1 MKRSLTR
8 ETKTL
13 LDDVVKRLVGN
24 IDVIKIVLFGSYSTG
39 TFTKDS
45 DLDLFVVAKT
55 KEKGVKRYAYVS
67 ALLEPR
73 KLPMDIIVKTPEEI
87 KKREK
92 YFDPF
97 INNIQKNG
105 MVLYEK
111 KA

>member
-1 MKRSLTR
+1 M
-8 ETKTL
+8 
-13 LDDVVKRLVGN
+13 DDVVKRLVGN
-24 IDVIKIVLFGSYSTG
+24 TDVIKIVLFGSYSTG
-39 TFTKDS
+39 SYTKNS
-45 DLDLFVVAKT
+45 DLDLFVIAKT
-55 KEKGVKRYAYVS
+55 KEKGVKRHASIS

-73 KLPMDIIVKTPEEI
+73 KLSMDIIVKTPEEI

-97 INNIQKNG
+97 ISNINKNG

>member
-8 ETKTL
+8 ETKAL

-24 IDVIKIVLFGSYSTG
+24 IDVKKIVLFGSYSTG
-39 TFTKDS
+39 SYTKDS

-55 KEKGVKRYAYVS
+55 KEKGVKRHAYIS

-73 KLPMDIIVKTPEEI
+73 KLPMDIIIKTPEEI

-97 INNIQKNG
+97 ISNINKNG

>member
-1 MKRSLTR
+1 MKRSYSKETR
-8 ETKTL
+8 AL
-13 LDDVVKRLVGN
+13 LNEIVQKLVGN
-24 IDVIKIVLFGSYSTG
+24 IDVKKIILFGSYSTG
-39 TFTKDS
+39 SYTKDS
-45 DLDLFVVAKT
+45 DLDLFVIAKI
-55 KEKGVKRYAYVS
+55 KEKGVKRHASIS

-87 KKREK
+87 KKRAK

-97 INNIQKNG
+97 ISNINKNG

>member
-8 ETKTL
+8 ETKAL

-39 TFTKDS
+39 SYTKDS
-45 DLDLFVVAKT
+45 DLDLFVIAKT
-55 KEKGVKRYAYVS
+55 KEKGVKRHAHVS

-97 INNIQKNG
+97 ISNINKNG
-105 MVLYEK
+105 RVLYEK

>member
-8 ETKTL
+8 KTKAL

-24 IDVIKIVLFGSYSTG
+24 VDVIKIVLFGSYSTG
-39 TFTKDS
+39 SYTKDS

-55 KEKGVKRYAYVS
+55 KEKGVKRHAYVS
-67 ALLEPR
+67 SLLEPR

-97 INNIQKNG
+97 ISNINKNG

-111 KA
+111 KV

>member
-1 MKRSLTR
+1 M
-8 ETKTL
+8 
-13 LDDVVKRLVGN
+13 DDVVKRLVGS
-24 IDVIKIVLFGSYSTG
+24 IDVKKIVLFGSYSTG
-39 TFTKDS
+39 SYTKDS

-55 KEKGVKRYAYVS
+55 KEKGVKRHAYVS

-92 YFDPF
+92 HFDPF
-97 INNIQKNG
+97 IANINRNG

>member
-45 DLDLFVVAKT
+45 DLDLFVIAKT
-55 KEKGVKRYAYVS
+55 KEKGIKRHAHIS

-73 KLPMDIIVKTPEEI
+73 NLPMDIIIKTPEEI
-87 KKREK
+87 KKRER

-97 INNIQKNG
+97 ISNINKNG
-105 MVLYEK
+105 KVLYEK

>member
-8 ETKTL
+8 ETKAL
-13 LDDVVKRLVGN
+13 LDEIVKRLVGS
-24 IDVIKIVLFGSYSTG
+24 IDVKKIVLFGSYSTG

-45 DLDLFVVAKT
+45 DLDLFVIAKT
-55 KEKGVKRYAYVS
+55 KEKGVKRHAYVS
-67 ALLEPR
+67 ELLEPR
-73 KLPMDIIVKTPEEI
+73 KLPMDIIIKTPEEI

-97 INNIQKNG
+97 ISNINKNG